1 MRRCP
6 GFDNPANPSG
16 MGMKVQAVGQ
26 GYLDSGGQED
36 CPLFSLIITEI
47 PFAGNEKQCNLLK
60 FYLVL
65 P

>member
-1 MRRCP
+1 MR
-6 GFDNPANPSG
+6 
-16 MGMKVQAVGQ
+16 MKVQAVGQ

-60 FYLVL
+60 FYPVL